1 MNRPTHI
8 RLLGVSIPLIVSNSK
23 PEDPEEEVFGMWDGN
38 EMTITLNDEC
48 GEVQE
53 RTTVMHELV
62 HAIDDFLYLELSHQ
76 EVYVLSQVLYQ
87 VLIDNPKF
95 VDYLLHFKE
104 PEVTYS
110 ASFDSSVSSV
120 KLSDW
125 EATKAKGRPKPPTK
139 RCR

>member
-23 PEDPEEEVFGMWDGN
+23 PEDPEEEVFGVWDGN

-48 GEVQE
+48 GAVQE
-53 RTTVMHELV
+53 RTTVMHELI
-62 HAIDDFLYLELSHQ
+62 HAIDDFLYLEMSHQ

-95 VDYLLHFKE
+95 VDYLLHFTESK
-104 PEVTYS
+104 VTYS
-110 ASFDSSVSSV
+110 TSHASEASSTMT
-120 KLSDW
+120 DW
-125 EATKAKGRPKPPTK
+125 EASKAKGKPKRLTK